1 MAEPTF
7 TRPLVNWLEKRRA
20 KKAAEQQRTEGA
32 DQLAAV
38 RDIFSLSTPTTGSE
52 PVPEE
57 TTQEE
62 IPAETAS
69 LRDIFGP
76 SAPAGREVVHEET
89 PQETFT
95 GTASFR
101 DIFGP
106 SSPMETENA
115 PEPVVQQA
123 SADVT
128 AEVGQLPRDLIEN
141 VFTRSA
147 AIPDGAEVEDPEAE
161 EPKPRP
167 ITRVSI
173 DTSTEEETAEEPRTQ
188 VVSGM
193 GDKQGQGSETQT
205 DEKPGPPTG
214 SFRDIFRRKAVTNP
228 HVKALLRRHDAVDVH
243 ELADELQDFA
253 RSIGASGY

>member
-52 PVPEE
+52 PVREE

-128 AEVGQLPRDLIEN
+128 AEVGQYL
-141 VFTRSA
+141 
-147 AIPDGAEVEDPEAE
+147 
-161 EPKPRP
+161 PKPPPCGIYLARARP
-167 ITRVSI
+167 PGGRLFMRK
-173 DTSTEEETAEEPRTQ
+173 PRRKPSL
-188 VVSGM
+188 VLPP
-193 GDKQGQGSETQT
+193 SETYLVLARLWRLRMRRSQLCSRRLRT
-205 DEKPGPPTG
+205 LLQRWGNYPGT
-214 SFRDIFRRKAVTNP
+214 
-228 HVKALLRRHDAVDVH
+228 
-243 ELADELQDFA
+243 
-253 RSIGASGY
+253 